1 MGFVQQTGAAI
12 AAGAIGL
19 YLGASAWPVAG
30 TIAVAGC
37 LSSLIWVTT
46 RKVRTALA

>member
-1 MGFVQQTGAAI
+1 
-12 AAGAIGL
+12 
-19 YLGASAWPVAG
+19 VAG